1 MKSPEGFESEQWF
14 ERAWKRW
21 SERPPRRSPG
31 EAAAAVAQLVRRRR
45 RWARP
50 LWLYAAAAALLFA
63 GIGISLLRQPNEAA
77 PERSDRKVQE
87 EEPLGQGQILLWLDS
102 QTPLYMTY

>member
-1 MKSPEGFESEQWF
+1 MKSPEGFESQQWF

-21 SERPPRRSPG
+21 LDSPTHKSPE
-31 EAAAAVAQLVRRRR
+31 EAAAAVAQLIRQRRRR
-45 RWARP
+45 ARS
-50 LWLYAAAAALLFA
+50 LWLYAAAAALLIA
-63 GIGISLLRQPNEAA
+63 GIMISLSRQPDGAV

-87 EEPLGQGQILLWLDS
+87 EEPLGQGQILLWLDG